1 MADPLFAKVSHAFSG
16 FDECYAFDVS
26 TEEAPIDFLNSKKD
40 ALSGLLSSKIDEF
53 KNIKVIACLRIQF
66 VKPLTGVTTQP
77 YMNSSTHV
85 LFNEDEIEQTIH
97 DIIIELNERIA
108 NYQREGSGWVFDK
121 IIDFHVS
128 VHKHTPLH
136 GSSYM
141 DIPRD
146 VGNTKAVINV
156 KNKDNMCFKWSVL
169 AALHPVKKNS
179 ERVSKYREYER
190 ELNFDGISF
199 PVSLKDIT
207 KFETQNGVSVN
218 VFGYDPEVWIYP
230 LRITKMTAD
239 RHVDLLLVTSED
251 NYHNCLVKDFDNL
264 MHRHTK
270 NQHRKFFCKYCL
282 HAFSRENLL
291 QEHTSQC
298 MALNGAQKTSLPEE
312 GENILE
318 FTNYHKGLKVPF
330 VIYADFESI
339 TQPIDRAQMDETRSY
354 TDHYQLHAP
363 CGYAYKVVCI
373 DDEYTKD
380 TVVYRGQDC
389 VENFLKALKQEKWRI
404 WNILNEPKP
413 LIMTDENERDFEAAT
428 ICHICREHLEDDR
441 VRDHCH
447 VSGKYRGAAHN
458 ACNLKFRIPSFIPVV
473 MHNLKGYDSNLIMQH
488 LGKLD
493 AEITCIPS
501 NMEKYMSFTIADRYR
516 QKPTDDDVEDE
527 AIDEP
532 PAKRAKVSRSLNL
545 RFIDSL
551 AFMNASL
558 DSLVKNLKSS
568 GAENFIHLNREFD
581 SPAARELLTKK
592 GFLPLRLH
600 EFLRTFRGDAIATAG
615 SVLQSIEGTGAR
627 R

>member
-1 MADPLFAKVSHAFSG
+1 MADPLGFAKVSDAFSG

-85 LFNEDEIEQTIH
+85 LLNDEIEQTIH
-97 DIIIELNERIA
+97 DIIDELNERIA

-230 LRITKMTAD
+230 LRITKMKAD

-251 NYHNCLVKDFDNL
+251 NYHYCLIRDFDKL
-264 MHRHTK
+264 MHRCNKHNGK
-270 NQHRKFFCKYCL
+270 KYFCKYCL
-282 HAFSRENLL
+282 HAFTREDML
-291 QEHTSQC
+291 QEHTPQC

-318 FTNYHKGLKVPF
+318 FTNNHKGSRCHLSFMP
-330 VIYADFESI
+330 ILNQSPNQSI
-339 TQPIDRAQMDETRSY
+339 MHKWMKPARTQMAINPMLPVDMLTRSCAQ
-354 TDHYQLHAP
+354 TNGTPKAP
-363 CGYAYKVVCI
+363 WCI
-373 DDEYTKD
+373 EVK
-380 TVVYRGQDC
+380 
-389 VENFLKALKQEKWRI
+389 
-404 WNILNEPKP
+404 
-413 LIMTDENERDFEAAT
+413 
-428 ICHICREHLEDDR
+428 
-441 VRDHCH
+441 
-447 VSGKYRGAAHN
+447 
-458 ACNLKFRIPSFIPVV
+458 
-473 MHNLKGYDSNLIMQH
+473 
-488 LGKLD
+488 
-493 AEITCIPS
+493 
-501 NMEKYMSFTIADRYR
+501 IAW
-516 QKPTDDDVEDE
+516 K
-527 AIDEP
+527 I
-532 PAKRAKVSRSLNL
+532 S
-545 RFIDSL
+545 
-551 AFMNASL
+551 
-558 DSLVKNLKSS
+558 
-568 GAENFIHLNREFD
+568 
-581 SPAARELLTKK
+581 
-592 GFLPLRLH
+592 
-600 EFLRTFRGDAIATAG
+600 
-615 SVLQSIEGTGAR
+615 
-627 R
+627 